1 MFKKSIVGLVISAL
15 MAVASIH
22 TRAATLD
29 VNGLEVGGS
38 NFVMYDVSM
47 VPWNGSLWY
56 QPMALRPVIGTL
68 HYDPER
74 VRAELTVMKS
84 RGQKKV
90 SLVLWHMHIDPTPND
105 VYGHV
110 VASNGGALTSQHAAN
125 LSQVLGYI
133 AQLGFQEVQLRFA
146 PQGGNHPELWTAG
159 WNESAYQENWNFLV
173 NTRQIVEDALSQTRI
188 RRTYDLGAEMAGLTN
203 GQLAPYARRL
213 WSDYTYSFGN
223 DDTYGFSVA
232 TYPGRLTAFI
242 QNMDLTGARPNSY
255 AFDLYGDE
263 YQQLQ
268 GVRNELA
275 AAGDL
280 EKSIIIQEDYYN
292 DADSYQQIVQ
302 AKNELELNIRTI
314 MQWPLQRGIPDV
326 HFTMNYAKEYR
337 NYNPHTVNGITGII
351 DASTAVCTIPSNSS
365 VCSPTITWTTSPATV
380 ANINL
385 GSGQLFAQGTSGAQ
399 SAPWIFPGHVSFL
412 MTAQNALLDQVSVY
426 GLPMKGKLASSSPT
440 NTCQLQSGQNVCTLT
455 IYWSV
460 PDGWNETVS
469 VKVGNQL
476 FATSGIT
483 GTGDAPW
490 ITTQGATFSL
500 YAGSMLLDELFVR
513 AVSPCIGCSLEE

>member
-1 MFKKSIVGLVISAL
+1 MFKQSTFYIVISAL
-15 MAVASIH
+15 LAVASNH

-56 QPMALRPVIGTL
+56 QPLALRPVIGTL

-74 VRAELTVMKS
+74 VLAELTVMKS

-90 SLVLWHMHIDPTPND
+90 SLLLWHMYMGATYDN

-110 VASNGGALTSQHAAN
+110 VASNGGALSSQHAAN
-125 LSQVLGYI
+125 LTQLLGYI
-133 AQLGFQEVQLRFA
+133 SQLGFQEVQVRFG
-146 PQGGNHPELWTAG
+146 PQGGNDPGQWVNG
-159 WNESAYQENWNFLV
+159 WDEPTYQENWNFLL
-173 NTRQIVEDALSQTRI
+173 NARQIVEEALSKTRV

-203 GQLAPYARRL
+203 GQYPTYARRL

-232 TYPGRLTAFI
+232 AYPGRLAAFI
-242 QNMDLTGARPNSY
+242 ANLDLTGSRPNSY
-255 AFDLYGDE
+255 AIDLYGDE
-263 YQQLQ
+263 YQQLTV
-268 GVRNELA
+268 VRNELA

-280 EKSIIIQEDYYN
+280 GKSIIIQEDYYN

-302 AKNELELNIRTI
+302 AKNALGLNIRTI
-314 MQWPLQRGIPDV
+314 MQWPLQRGGPNSAFSV
-326 HFTMNYAKEYR
+326 NYAKEFR
-337 NYNPHTVNGITGII
+337 NYNPFTVNGITGII

-385 GSGQLFAQGTSGAQ
+385 GSGQLFAQGTSGSQA
-399 SAPWIFPGHVSFL
+399 APWIFPGPVSFL

-426 GLPMKGKLASSSPT
+426 GLTMKGKLVSSSPT
-440 NTCQLQSGQNVCTLT
+440 NTCELQSGQSTCNLT
-455 IYWSV
+455 IYWSI
-460 PDGWNETVS
+460 PDGWNEAIS
-469 VKVGNQL
+469 VKVGNTL

-483 GTGDAPW
+483 GAQDAPW
-490 ITTQGATFSL
+490 INTQGTTFSL
-500 YAGSMLLDELFVR
+500 YAGSMLLDELFVH
-513 AVSPCIGCSLEE
+513 AVSPCVGCSLDE

>member
-1 MFKKSIVGLVISAL
+1 MFRKSIVGWAISTL
-15 MAVASIH
+15 MAVAAIH
-22 TRAATLD
+22 AHAVTLD

-47 VPWNGSLWY
+47 VPWDGSIWY
-56 QPMALRPVIGTL
+56 RPLALRPVIGTL

-74 VRAELTVMKS
+74 VLAELTVMKS

-90 SLVLWHMHIDPTPND
+90 SLVLWHMNMGATYDN

-125 LSQVLGYI
+125 LNQLLGYI
-133 AQLGFQEVQLRFA
+133 AQLGFQELQLRFA

-159 WNESAYQENWNFLV
+159 WNESVYQENWNFLV
-173 NTRQIVEDALSQTRI
+173 NTRQIVEDALSKTRI

-213 WSDYTYSFGN
+213 WSDYTYSFGA

-232 TYPGRLTAFI
+232 TYPGRLTTFI

-263 YQQLQ
+263 YQQLL

-280 EKSIIIQEDYYN
+280 GKSIIIQEDYYN

-302 AKNELELNIRTI
+302 AKNALGLNIRTI
-314 MQWPLQRGIPDV
+314 MQWPLQRGGPNSAFSV
-326 HFTMNYAKEYR
+326 NYAKEYR
-337 NYNPHTVNGITGII
+337 NYNPFTVDGITGII

-385 GSGQLFAQGTSGAQ
+385 GSGQLFAQGTSGSQA
-399 SAPWIFPGHVSFL
+399 APWIFPGPVSFL
-412 MTAQNALLDQVSVY
+412 MTAQNALLDQISVY
-426 GLPMKGKLASSSPT
+426 GLTMKGKLVSSSPT

-460 PDGWNETVS
+460 PDGWNEAVS
-469 VKVGNQL
+469 VKVGNTL

-483 GTGDAPW
+483 GAQDAPW
-490 ITTQGATFSL
+490 ITTQGTTFSL
-500 YAGSMLLDELFVR
+500 YAGSMLLDQLYVH
-513 AVSPCIGCSLEE
+513 AVSPCLGCSLDE